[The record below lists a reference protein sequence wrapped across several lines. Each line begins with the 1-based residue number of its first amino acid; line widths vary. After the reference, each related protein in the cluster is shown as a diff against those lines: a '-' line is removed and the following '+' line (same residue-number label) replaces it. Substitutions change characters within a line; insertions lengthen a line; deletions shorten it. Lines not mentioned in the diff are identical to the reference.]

1 MAAAALA
8 AVTGADGLIRRVARR
23 PSGLI
28 KKRECVMRRGFLIVA
43 LLVLASAAHAS
54 STLRV
59 GNEVLTAG
67 DSSARVTALLGRP
80 SSRTHPSRARGGSRR
95 GRAHRSRS
103 RGVRV
108 ITNEDRGEKWM
119 YRRDDHVTTVTIVD
133 GKVSDIDDRRL

>member
-1 MAAAALA
+1 
-8 AVTGADGLIRRVARR
+8 
-23 PSGLI
+23 
-28 KKRECVMRRGFLIVA
+28 MRRGFLIVA
-43 LLVLASAAHAS
+43 LLALATAAHAS

-80 SSRTHPSRARGGSRR
+80 SSKSHR
-95 GRAHRSRS
+95 GRAHGSRS
-103 RGVRV
+103 GGVRV
-108 ITNEDRGEKWM
+108 ITNEDRGEKWL